1 MIDMGN
7 PTSESHRVD
16 AIVVGAGFAGLYLL
30 HRLRRAGFSTLV
42 LEAAPGVGGTW
53 YWNRYPGARCDI
65 ASIEYSYSFDRDL
78 EQEWKW
84 TERYASQPEI
94 LRYIEHVAERFDLK
108 RDIRF
113 NTRVK
118 SATWDA
124 AAGRWRVVA
133 EDGFALDAR
142 FCIMATGC
150 LSNSRIP
157 ELPGLDDFE
166 GPVFHT
172 GDWPHEPQDFTGKR
186 VAVIGT
192 GSSGIQVIPEI
203 AKQAE
208 RLTVFQRTPHFSVP
222 AGNHPLDEDYL
233 EQVKATYP
241 QRREYIRTS
250 RNGATYEYATTPA
263 LSTPRE
269 VVQAEFERRWKIGGA
284 NFMHAYND
292 LGRVQEANDLAA
304 QFVRDKI
311 AATVKDPDTAR
322 KLTPT
327 TYPIGTKRI
336 CLDTDYYETYN
347 RDNVELVDLLEEPLQ
362 QITAHGV
369 RTPRREIPIDVLV
382 CATGFDAMTGA
393 LLAMDIRTSDGG
405 SLRKAWSEGPRNY
418 LGLMVAGFP
427 NLFTVTGP
435 GSPSVLS
442 NMLVSI
448 EQHVE
453 WITDCIEHLRRQ
465 GMSTIEASEQA
476 QGDWVDHVREIA
488 NTTLYPRAASWYM
501 GANVP
506 GKPRIFM
513 PYIGG
518 VGNYRKTCTE
528 IAEAGYRGFVLKPAR
543 ELEGAA

>member
-1 MIDMGN
+1 VIDM
-7 PTSESHRVD
+7 PPSKIESRSFD
-16 AIVVGAGFAGLYLL
+16 AVVVGAGFSGLYLL
-30 HRLRRAGFSTLV
+30 HRLRSAGFSAIV

-53 YWNRYPGARCDI
+53 FWNRYPGARCDI
-65 ASIEYSYSFDRDL
+65 ASVEYSYSFDKEL
-78 EQEWKW
+78 EQEWNW
-84 TERYASQPEI
+84 TERYAAQPEI

-113 NTRVK
+113 GTRVQ
-118 SATWDA
+118 SATWNAD
-124 AAGRWRVVA
+124 AGRWHVVA

-157 ELPGLDDFE
+157 ELPGLGDFQ
-166 GPVFHT
+166 GPVIHT

-203 AKQAE
+203 AKQAQ

-222 AGNHPLDEDYL
+222 AGNHPLDNEYI

-241 QRREYIRTS
+241 ERRQYIRNS
-250 RNGATYEYATTPA
+250 RNGATYEYATSAA
-263 LSTPRE
+263 LATPRE

-292 LGRVQEANDLAA
+292 LGRVQEANELAA

-311 AATVKDPDTAR
+311 AATVKNPDTAR
-322 KLTPT
+322 MLTPT

-336 CLDTDYYETYN
+336 CLDTDYYQTYN
-347 RDNVELVDLLEEPLQ
+347 RDNVELVDLLEEPLDR
-362 QITAHGV
+362 ITADAV
-369 RTPRREIPIDVLV
+369 RTRQREIPIDVLV

-393 LLAMDIRTSDGG
+393 LLAMDIRTSDGT
-405 SLRKAWSEGPRNY
+405 SLRTAWSEGPRNY

-453 WITDCIEHLRRQ
+453 WITDCLGHLRQ
-465 GMSTIEASEQA
+465 HGIGTIEASEEA
-476 QGDWVDHVREIA
+476 QDAWVDHVREIA

-501 GANVP
+501 GANIP

-518 VGNYRKTCTE
+518 VGNYRKKCEE
-528 IAEAGYRGFVLKPAR
+528 IAAAGYRGFVLKPAR
-543 ELEGAA
+543 ERAGVV

>member
-1 MIDMGN
+1 MT
-7 PTSESHRVD
+7 TSSHSTKLD
-16 AIVVGAGFAGLYLL
+16 AVIVGAGFSGLYLL
-30 HRLRRAGFSTLV
+30 HRLRRAGFNTIV
-42 LEAAPGVGGTW
+42 LEAASGVGGTW
-53 YWNRYPGARCDI
+53 FWNRYPGARCDI
-65 ASIEYSYSFDRDL
+65 ASVEYSYSFDDAL
-78 EQEWKW
+78 QQEWNW
-84 TERYASQPEI
+84 TERYAAQPEI

-108 RDIRF
+108 RDVRF

-118 SATWDA
+118 SATYDTQRQ
-124 AAGRWRVVA
+124 RWSVES
-133 EDGFALDAR
+133 EDGFSVDAR

-157 ELPGLDDFE
+157 DLPGLKDFA
-166 GPVFHT
+166 GPVLHT
-172 GDWPHEPQDFTGKR
+172 GDWPHEPQDFSGKR

-192 GSSGIQVIPEI
+192 GSSGIQVIPEL
-203 AKQAE
+203 AKQAA

-233 EQVKATYP
+233 QQVKATYP
-241 QRREYIRTS
+241 ERREFIRNS

-263 LSTPRE
+263 LSTPSE
-269 VVQAEFERRWKIGGA
+269 LVQAELERRWKIGGA

-292 LGRVQEANDLAA
+292 FGRVMEANDIAA
-304 QFVRDKI
+304 QFVRNKI
-311 AATVKDPDTAR
+311 AATVRDPETAR

-336 CLDTDYYETYN
+336 CLDTDYYQTYN
-347 RDNVELVDLLEEPLQ
+347 RDNVELVDLYAEPLDT
-362 QITAHGV
+362 ITAHGV
-369 RTPRREIPIDVLV
+369 RTQKREIAADVLV

-393 LLAMDIRTSDGG
+393 LLAMDIRTSDGHA
-405 SLRKAWSEGPRNY
+405 LREAWREGPRNY

-453 WITDCIEHLRRQ
+453 WISDCLESLRKNDIA
-465 GMSTIEASEQA
+465 SIEASAEA
-476 QGDWVDHVREIA
+476 QEAWVDHVREVA

-501 GANVP
+501 GANIP

-518 VGNYRKTCTE
+518 VGNYRKQCAE
-528 IAEAGYRGFVLKPAR
+528 IAADGYRGFVLKPAR
-543 ELEGAA
+543 EPVRSA

>member
-1 MIDMGN
+1 MTQSGIK
-7 PTSESHRVD
+7 SRSFD
-16 AIVVGAGFAGLYLL
+16 AIVVGAGFSGLYLL
-30 HRLRRAGFSTLV
+30 HRLRRAGLSAIV

-53 YWNRYPGARCDI
+53 FWNRYPGARCDI
-65 ASIEYSYSFDRDL
+65 ASVEYSFSFDQDL
-78 EQEWKW
+78 EQEWNW
-84 TERYASQPEI
+84 TERYAAQPEI

-118 SATWDA
+118 SATFDT
-124 AAGRWRVVA
+124 GTRRWNVHA
-133 EDGFALDAR
+133 EDGFAIDAR

-157 ELPGLDDFE
+157 ALPGLADFA
-166 GPVFHT
+166 GPVLHT
-172 GDWPHEPQDFTGKR
+172 GNWPHEPQDFTGKR

-203 AKQAE
+203 AKQAA

-222 AGNHPLDEDYL
+222 AGNHPLDEAYL
-233 EQVKATYP
+233 RDVKASYP
-241 QRREYIRTS
+241 QRRDFIRQS
-250 RNGATYEYATTPA
+250 RNGATYEYAKEPA

-269 VVQAEFERRWKIGGA
+269 QVDAEFERRWQMGGA
-284 NFMHAYND
+284 NFMHAYTD
-292 LGRVQEANDLAA
+292 LGRVVEANDLAA
-304 QFVRDKI
+304 QFVRNKI
-311 AATVKDPDTAR
+311 ASVVRDPKTAR

-336 CLDTDYYETYN
+336 CLDTDYYQTYN
-347 RDNVELVDLLEEPLQ
+347 RDNVELVDLTEEPLET
-362 QITAHGV
+362 ITSGGV
-369 RTPRREIPIDVLV
+369 RTRNREVPVDVLV

-393 LLAMDIRTSDGG
+393 LLAMDIRTSDGR
-405 SLRKAWSEGPRNY
+405 SLREVWAEGPRNY

-453 WITDCIEHLRRQ
+453 WISDCVEHLRKQ
-465 GMSTIEASEQA
+465 GLATIEASPEA
-476 QGDWVDHVREIA
+476 QEEWVEHVREVA

-501 GANVP
+501 GANIP

-518 VGNYRKTCTE
+518 VGAYRNTC
-528 IAEAGYRGFVLKPAR
+528 AEVAAQGYRGFVLKPEQAT
-543 ELEGAA
+543 

>member
-1 MIDMGN
+1 MTAMSN
-7 PTSESHRVD
+7 KQARSVD
-16 AIVVGAGFAGLYLL
+16 AVVVGAGFSGLYLL
-30 HRLRRAGFSTLV
+30 HRLRRSGFSVLV
-42 LEAAPGVGGTW
+42 LEAAAGVGGTW

-65 ASIEYSYSFDRDL
+65 ASVEYSYSFDEAL
-78 EQEWKW
+78 EKEWNW
-84 TERYASQPEI
+84 TERYAAQPEI
-94 LRYIEHVAERFDLK
+94 LRYLEHAAERFDLK

-118 SATWDA
+118 AATFDRQTE
-124 AAGRWRVVA
+124 RWTVES
-133 EDGFALDAR
+133 EDGFRVDAR

-150 LSNSRIP
+150 LSNSRTP

-166 GPVFHT
+166 GPVLHT
-172 GDWPHEPQDFTGKR
+172 GDWPHQPQDFTGKR

-203 AKQAE
+203 AKQAA

-222 AGNHPLDEDYL
+222 AGNHPLDEKALD
-233 EQVKATYP
+233 EIKATYP
-241 QRREYIRTS
+241 ERRKFIRES

-269 VVQAEFERRWKIGGA
+269 TVEAELERRWKLGGA

-292 LGRVQEANDLAA
+292 FGKVIEANEIAA
-304 QFVRDKI
+304 QFVRNKI
-311 AATVKDPDTAR
+311 AATVRDPATAR
-322 KLTPT
+322 ALTPT
-327 TYPIGTKRI
+327 TYPIGAKRI
-336 CLDTDYYETYN
+336 CLDTAYYETYN
-347 RDNVELVDLLEEPLQ
+347 RPNVELVDLTEESLDT
-362 QITAHGV
+362 ICAHSV
-369 RTPRREIPIDVLV
+369 KTTKREIPIDVLV

-393 LLAMDIRTSDGG
+393 LLSMDIRTSDGH
-405 SLRKAWSEGPRNY
+405 SLRDTWSEGPRNY

-442 NMLVSI
+442 NMVVSI

-453 WITDCIEHLRRQ
+453 WISDCIEYLRENHLEV
-465 GMSTIEASEQA
+465 IEATVDA
-476 QGDWVDHVREIA
+476 QEAWVDHVREVA

-501 GANVP
+501 GANIP

-518 VGNYRKTCTE
+518 VGNYRKQCAE
-528 IAEAGYRGFVLKPAR
+528 IAADGYRGFVLKPSRQTA
-543 ELEGAA
+543 GAA